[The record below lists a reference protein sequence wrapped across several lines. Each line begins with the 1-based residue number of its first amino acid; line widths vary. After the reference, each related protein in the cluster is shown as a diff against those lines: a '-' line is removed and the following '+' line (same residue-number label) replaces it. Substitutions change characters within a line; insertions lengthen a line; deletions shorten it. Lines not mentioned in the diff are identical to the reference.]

1 MCELRQN
8 NFKIQL
14 NKTTTSGNKSLLLR
28 YGSTCRTVICRRN
41 CCFEVLIKKNSA
53 LYHYCALHFVPT
65 PFRGKRLRELLNV
78 ALKAI
83 IETKAS
89 VLSYHLFRQLYEKTD
104 EDYERRV
111 LHKYVGFR
119 KVIAY
124 LAVVIFAEASLI
136 SSVRRVSER

>member
-1 MCELRQN
+1 
-8 NFKIQL
+8 
-14 NKTTTSGNKSLLLR
+14 
-28 YGSTCRTVICRRN
+28 
-41 CCFEVLIKKNSA
+41 
-53 LYHYCALHFVPT
+53 
-65 PFRGKRLRELLNV
+65 LRELLNV

-111 LHKYVGFR
+111 LHKYVEFR

-136 SSVRRVSER
+136 SSVRRVSERWSLRVRLIHVTSLISLRKWTPLLCNFKERLSIWFG